1 MGANVSLAKAVSKR
15 ITPAAQKHVRVLTLD
30 IERLPGVATVQHRG
44 LTVTGEFWDL
54 GGWKHVIGRRIHADD
69 VTTWPRT
76 ICAAAK
82 WYDERQVMFAAQWL
96 DGGEEGFLRT
106 VWDWYNQA
114 DIVVGHN
121 LQAFDSKH
129 LKAGWALRGWP
140 SPKPW
145 KTVDTLKVARAEFA
159 FESNT
164 LDSLCK
170 RLGVKAK
177 TDKYSAEVAW
187 SACGG
192 DEKAQRK
199 IQRYNEGD
207 VKATEALYDRV
218 RPWIKNHPH
227 LSMFTGEPW
236 GCPNCGE
243 KNLST
248 NGNGEA
254 YTNVQRYRS
263 YVCPRCGAHVRGNRK
278 LQDPT
283 HTRTYR

>member
-1 MGANVSLAKAVSKR
+1 MSLAKAVSKR
-15 ITPAAQKHVRVLTLD
+15 ITPAARKQVRVLVVD
-30 IERLPGVATVQHRG
+30 IERVPGRAEVQHRG
-44 LTVTGEFWDL
+44 LTISGDFWDL
-54 GGWKHVIGRRIHADD
+54 GSWKHTTGRRIHADD
-69 VTTWPRT
+69 VIEWPRT

-82 WYDERQVMFAAQWL
+82 WYDEREVMFAAEWL
-96 DGGEEGFLRT
+96 DGGHEAFIRQ
-106 VWDWYNQA
+106 VWEWYDAA
-114 DIVVGHN
+114 DLTVGHN
-121 LQAFDSKH
+121 IVGFDEPI
-129 LKAGWALRGWP
+129 LRADWALYGWP
-140 SPKPW
+140 EPRPW
-145 KTVDTLKVARAEFA
+145 KPVDTLKVARSAFK

-177 TDKYSAEVAW
+177 TDKYSVEVARA
-187 SACGG
+187 ACAG

-199 IQRYNEGD
+199 LKKYNIGD
-207 VKATEALYDRV
+207 IRASQDLYDRL
-218 RPWIKNHPH
+218 RPHIKNHPH
-227 LSMFTGEPW
+227 LSMFTGEEW

-263 YVCPRCGAHVRGNRK
+263 YVCPSCGHHVRGNRK

-283 HTRTYR
+283 MTRTYR

>member
-1 MGANVSLAKAVSKR
+1 MGANVSLAKAVNKR
-15 ITPAAQKHVRVLTLD
+15 ITPAAQKQVRVLTLD
-30 IERLPGVATVQHRG
+30 IERLPGLASVQHRG
-44 LTVTGEFWDL
+44 LTISGEFWDL

-69 VTTWPRT
+69 VTVWPAT

-82 WYDERQVMFAAQWL
+82 WYDERQVMFTAQWL

-106 VWDWYNQA
+106 VWDWYDEA
-114 DIVVGHN
+114 DVVVGHN

-129 LKAGWALRGWP
+129 LKAAWALRGWTP
-140 SPKPW
+140 PKPW
-145 KTVDTLKVARAEFA
+145 KTVDTLKVARSEYA

-177 TDKYSAEVAW
+177 TDKYDPKVAW
-187 SACGG
+187 AAVGG

-199 IQRYNEGD
+199 LQRYNEGD
-207 VKATEALYDRV
+207 IRATEALYDRL

-227 LSMFTGEPW
+227 LSMFTGQEW

-248 NGNGEA
+248 HGTGEA

-283 HTRTYR
+283 QTRTYR